1 MKTRRGARSLL
12 PGLLAIAVL
21 SGCAPEGTASTG
33 AAEAFHRAVSGSD
46 LAAAC
51 ALLQPHTRE
60 ETARSSDDGRCEGQL
75 QKAKLP
81 DPGKVLRTEQYGQDA
96 FVQFENDAVFLAVSG
111 GGWKV
116 TAAGCRPN
124 GEEAP
129 YTCEVGGN

>member
-1 MKTRRGARSLL
+1 MV
-12 PGLLAIAVL
+12 VL

-46 LAAAC
+46 MTAAC

-60 ETARSSDDGRCEGQL
+60 ETARSSDDGSCESQL
-75 QKAKLP
+75 Q
-81 DPGKVLRTEQYGQDA
+81 
-96 FVQFENDAVFLAVSG
+96 
-111 GGWKV
+111 KV

-124 GEEAP
+124 GEESP

>member
-1 MKTRRGARSLL
+1 MKTRRGAGGLL
-12 PGLLAIAVL
+12 PGLLAMVVL

-46 LAAAC
+46 MTAAC

-60 ETARSSDDGRCEGQL
+60 ETARSSDDGSCESQL
-75 QKAKLP
+75 QKAKLT